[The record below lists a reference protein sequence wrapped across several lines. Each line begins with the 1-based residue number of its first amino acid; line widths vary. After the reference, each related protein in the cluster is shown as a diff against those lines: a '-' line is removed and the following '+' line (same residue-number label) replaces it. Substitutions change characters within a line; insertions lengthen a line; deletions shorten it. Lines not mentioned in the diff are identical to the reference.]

1 MATWGNPDGLTR
13 KFCNLPGGEVIEL
26 PLDKDYEGKLPEV
39 FLNDAF
45 KMILSLVNRYRT
57 EKKVCHRTVVCP
69 FVDISLR
76 ASFHTASH
84 FSTDIRAREFA
95 WP

>member
-39 FLNDAF
+39 
-45 KMILSLVNRYRT
+45 I
-57 EKKVCHRTVVCP
+57 P
-69 FVDISLR
+69 
-76 ASFHTASH
+76 
-84 FSTDIRAREFA
+84 
-95 WP
+95 

>member
-45 KMILSLVNRYRT
+45 KMILFLVISYRT
-57 EKKVCHRTVVCP
+57 DKNSATELGVP

-76 ASFHTASH
+76 ASFYSAPH
-84 FSTDIRAREFA
+84 F
-95 WP
+95 PK

>member
-39 FLNDAF
+39 
-45 KMILSLVNRYRT
+45 LSES
-57 EKKVCHRTVVCP
+57 EK
-69 FVDISLR
+69 IA
-76 ASFHTASH
+76 ASKFDWL
-84 FSTDIRAREFA
+84 FE
-95 WP
+95 P